1 MFQILGTQ
9 QENNDSQLIL
19 SLIVIENQLNFYSDE
34 IDALKAL
41 VDETNQIFLSTTS
54 HLTHDLMSEDELKQ
68 TTKEINN
75 MLGKKGKQLGI
86 TLQTA
91 YIPG

>member
-1 MFQILGTQ
+1 MFKILGTQ
-9 QENNDSQLIL
+9 QEKNDSQLIL

-54 HLTHDLMSEDELKQ
+54 HLTHDIMSEDELKQ

-75 MLGKKGKQLGI
+75 MLEKKGKQLGI